1 MDEELKSLA
10 GLALR
15 NAFYARYSALVLAFE
30 QEGKGL
36 EGASDPDYYTDQLQ
50 TMSSVYS
57 IDRAVEPAAA
67 PRVEAKIANLPFARA
82 KMHSLRAALLNK
94 QALDIWLD
102 GKHVFYRRAGE
113 WVYVA

>member
-1 MDEELKSLA
+1 MDEELRALA

-15 NAFYARYSALVLAFE
+15 SAFYARYSALVLAFE

-36 EGASDPDYYTDQLQ
+36 EGSGNPDYYTEQLQ

-57 IDRAVEPAAA
+57 IDKSVKPAAA
-67 PRVEAKIANLPFARA
+67 PKVEAKVENLPFARV
-82 KMHSLRAALLNK
+82 KVHSLRSALLNK

-102 GKHVFYRRAGE
+102 GKHIFQRRNGE
-113 WVYVA
+113 WFYVA

>member
-15 NAFYARYSALVLAFE
+15 SAFYARYSALVMAFE

-36 EGASDPDYYTDQLQ
+36 EGSGNPDYYTEQLQ

-57 IDRAVEPAAA
+57 IDKSVEPAGA
-67 PRVEAKIANLPFARA
+67 PKVEAKIANLPMARA
-82 KMHSLRAALLNK
+82 KMHSLKAALLNK
-94 QALDIWLD
+94 DSLNIWLD
-102 GKHVFYRRAGE
+102 GKHVFQRRNGE
-113 WVYVA
+113 WFYVA